1 MGLENSICL
10 CISFKSQVLRS
21 FSCMPRFELSS
32 PAPLLALLRLA
43 MDTPH
48 VEASLAKQVPSLSS
62 HSSADVSQP
71 LGSAKDAMARRA
83 VLLLAARADMMLEYF
98 SIDIQCP
105 PPSHDMDA
113 AGGADAELQRVRVE
127 EDRVL
132 ADTVL
137 VALPQLIDGFV
148 PPMLTLPLFL
158 LRLATEVCIMLCFD
172 VCNSNFSV
180 TRDYIHHSVPHASTL
195 MPICAPQVNWTHEQ
209 ECFASIAHELALFY
223 QVQPG
228 MYWDAQSQSS
238 PASSG
243 ASGVMAADRV
253 ASSDHVV
260 LIDDDETAAARTSSS
275 SSSSSS
281 ASTVAPLQRLS
292 QTQHSIQHTLMPH
305 MRFSFSVPARHAA
318 DGAIV
323 QVACLENLYK
333 TFERC

>member
-1 MGLENSICL
+1 MCVCSASHSFTSRFVDHVFLISVQCKMVLGNSICL
-10 CISFKSQVLRS
+10 CISFSSQVLRS

-62 HSSADVSQP
+62 HSSADVSHP

-105 PPSHDMDA
+105 PPSHDSSDST
-113 AGGADAELQRVRVE
+113 GVDADAELQRVRVE

-158 LRLATEVCIMLCFD
+158 LRLATEVCICF
-172 VCNSNFSV
+172 V
-180 TRDYIHHSVPHASTL
+180 STL
-195 MPICAPQVNWTHEQ
+195 AIPI
-209 ECFASIAHELALFY
+209 FS
-223 QVQPG
+223 
-228 MYWDAQSQSS
+228 
-238 PASSG
+238 
-243 ASGVMAADRV
+243 
-253 ASSDHVV
+253 
-260 LIDDDETAAARTSSS
+260 
-275 SSSSSS
+275 
-281 ASTVAPLQRLS
+281 
-292 QTQHSIQHTLMPH
+292 HT
-305 MRFSFSVPARHAA
+305 
-318 DGAIV
+318 
-323 QVACLENLYK
+323 
-333 TFERC
+333 